1 MNPAF
6 NLKSHALNIFIITVY
21 SESLS
26 HISLH
31 LQSQIAQ
38 APDLLKDVGLI
49 VDLSAITPPKDA
61 SWLTQ
66 LKQLFAQANLPILA
80 LLNPQEALKKLSET
94 CDIPSIA
101 LRQSPKGKNVT
112 VHNVVHQGPVRS
124 GQHIV
129 SEKGDLIVI
138 GHVSAGAEL
147 LAYGNIHVYGT
158 LRGKALAGTQGRQH
172 CHIFCQQLEAEL
184 VAIGECYHLTAAM
197 PSQMLQQGPVHIHR
211 TETGLHYESL
221 HRPALATF

>member
-1 MNPAF
+1 MKPAF

-49 VDLSAITPPKDA
+49 VDLSAITPPKDV

-94 CDIPSIA
+94 CDIPSIT
-101 LRQSPKGKNVT
+101 LRQAPKGKNIT
-112 VHNVVHQGPVRS
+112 VHN
-124 GQHIV
+124 
-129 SEKGDLIVI
+129 
-138 GHVSAGAEL
+138 
-147 LAYGNIHVYGT
+147 
-158 LRGKALAGTQGRQH
+158 
-172 CHIFCQQLEAEL
+172 
-184 VAIGECYHLTAAM
+184 
-197 PSQMLQQGPVHIHR
+197 
-211 TETGLHYESL
+211 
-221 HRPALATF
+221 